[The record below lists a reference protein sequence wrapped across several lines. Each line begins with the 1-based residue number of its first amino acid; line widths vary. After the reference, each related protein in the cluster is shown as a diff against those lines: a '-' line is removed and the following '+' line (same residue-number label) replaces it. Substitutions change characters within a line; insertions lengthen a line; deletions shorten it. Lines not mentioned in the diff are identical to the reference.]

1 MGAFLFGENGAVL
14 DELEESALERELS
27 DKTAQYGLLSCVTT
41 LLVTGLIWFVIANRS
56 EWFQSLFISTL
67 LLATISLAFL
77 PCALAFAKKASS
89 EGYLPKRL
97 GGEPIHQHVG
107 PGMSVMVIAVVFAIV
122 FVARIFES
130 NIGNL
135 RISDEVGLAVVSLI
149 GLAFLSLIFVPHIL
163 RWAGIRSLFTNS
175 SASGIFKSRLWKTIT
190 FVPRFLARGASILDS
205 WMVHAIAPM
214 AGATQD
220 TTARRYV
227 ILVLQIGA
235 TTILAWNL
243 PPPVGLFAIAW
254 AALIAIS
261 VARRWSWTE
270 LDREYALR
278 NPNYDD
284 SNLRVGVKED
294 LRDEALLAL
303 LVMIFL
309 LPIGMRQLHYSFGEV
324 FVVPEAIE
332 ANPIA
337 WISFFG
343 AELAK
348 SIPFVDWVDIYG
360 AENSTQIGQFE
371 CGANDQCDP
380 NGLSR
385 AAVSSHIV
393 FGARAVVDLVFLAA
407 LLQAISVARRWSQ
420 HKSMFFNKEID
431 RLDPM
436 LERSEFSK
444 VTRRVTGS
452 WLFKDEIA
460 NLEHYNKVRLASIR
474 LTHTEDTAMW
484 RVATEIMQ
492 RQGIPTSSPSEQLSE
507 LVAQKRLDQLAVLA
521 ALKEAIQ
528 SGDLDIDTI
537 IYTRKQLNGKAAYN
551 QARVELVDALIA
563 YRITPEMEPTVRD
576 ETLRQQRT
584 ALRRILAGETQ
595 DSISAVRLR
604 ALISLT
610 NQLNRPE
617 VYRTFEI
624 AVDQD
629 PAKTV
634 REAAARALKTFNE
647 DAAISKSLERETE
660 DA

>member
-1 MGAFLFGENGAVL
+1 MFGENGAVL
-14 DELEESALERELS
+14 DKLEESALERELS

-41 LLVTGLIWFVIANRS
+41 LLVAGLIWFVIAKHS
-56 EWFQSLFISTL
+56 HWFQSYFVSTL
-67 LLATISLAFL
+67 LLVTIGLAFV
-77 PCALAFAKKASS
+77 PCALAFATKASS

-107 PGMSVMVIAVVFAIV
+107 PGMSVMVIAIVFAIV

-135 RISDEVGLAVVSLI
+135 RITDDVGLAVVSLI

-175 SASGIFKSRLWKTIT
+175 AASGIFKSQLWKTIT
-190 FVPRFLARGASILDS
+190 FVPRFIARGASILDS

-220 TTARRYV
+220 TTARRYAV
-227 ILVLQIGA
+227 LVLQIGA

-243 PPPVGLFAIAW
+243 PSPVGLFAIAW

-371 CGANDQCDP
+371 CDANDRCDP

-385 AAVSSHIV
+385 AAISSHIV

-420 HKSMFFNKEID
+420 HKNMFFNKEID

-444 VTRRVTGS
+444 VARRVNGS
-452 WLFKDEIA
+452 WLFKEEIE

-474 LTHTEDTAMW
+474 LTHAEDTAMW

-492 RQGIPTSSPSEQLSE
+492 LQGIPTSSPSEQLSE

-521 ALKEAIQ
+521 ALKEAIR
-528 SGDLDIDTI
+528 SDDLDIDTI

-563 YRITPEMEPTVRD
+563 YQITPEMEPTVRED
-576 ETLRQQRT
+576 ILRQQRT

-610 NQLNRPE
+610 DQLGRPE

-634 REAAARALKTFNE
+634 REAAARALKTFND
-647 DAAISKSLERETE
+647 DAASSQSLERETE

>member
-1 MGAFLFGENGAVL
+1 MFGENGAVL

-27 DKTAQYGLLSCVTT
+27 DKTAEYGLLSCVTT
-41 LLVTGLIWFVIANRS
+41 LLIAALIWFVIANHS
-56 EWFQSLFISTL
+56 HWFQSSFISTL
-67 LLATISLAFL
+67 LLVTIGLAFL
-77 PCALAFAKKASS
+77 PCALAFATKASS

-97 GGEPIHQHVG
+97 GGEPVHQHVG
-107 PGMSVMVIAVVFAIV
+107 PGMSVMVIAIVFAIV

-135 RISDEVGLAVVSLI
+135 RITDDVGLAVVSLI

-163 RWAGIRSLFTNS
+163 RSAGIQSLFRTS
-175 SASGIFKSRLWKTIT
+175 SVGGLFKSRIWKIIT
-190 FVPRFLARGASILDS
+190 FVPRIVARGASIFDS
-205 WMVHAIAPM
+205 WMVHAVAPM
-214 AGATQD
+214 AGATQL
-220 TTARRYV
+220 TTGRRYIV
-227 ILVLQIGA
+227 LVLQIGA
-235 TTILAWNL
+235 TTLLAWNL
-243 PPPVGLFAIAW
+243 PSPVGLFAIAW

-309 LPIGMRQLHYSFGEV
+309 LPLGMRQLHYSFGEV
-324 FVVPEAIE
+324 FVVPDGIE

-360 AENSTQIGQFE
+360 AENSTRIGQFE
-371 CGANDQCDP
+371 CGAEVSCDP
-380 NGLSR
+380 QGLSR
-385 AAVSSHIV
+385 AAISSHIV

-420 HKSMFFNKEID
+420 HKAMFFNKEID

-444 VTRRVTGS
+444 VVRRVSGV
-452 WLFKDEIA
+452 WVFKDGIEK
-460 NLEHYNKVRLASIR
+460 LEHYNKIRLASIR
-474 LTHTEDTAMW
+474 LTHGQDTAMW
-484 RVATEIMQ
+484 QVATEIME
-492 RQGIPTSSPSEQLSE
+492 RKGIPTSTPSEQLSE
-507 LVAQKRLDQLAVLA
+507 LVAQKRLDQFAVLA
-521 ALKEAIQ
+521 ALKEAKD
-528 SGDLDIDTI
+528 SDDFDIDTI
-537 IYTRKQLNGKAAYN
+537 IYARKQLNGKAAYN
-551 QARVELVDALIA
+551 QARMELVDALIA
-563 YRITPEMEPTVRD
+563 YEVTSEMEPNVRS

-584 ALRRILAGETQ
+584 ALRRILVGETR
-595 DSISAVRLR
+595 DSISGVRLL
-604 ALISLT
+604 ALLSLAD
-610 NQLNRPE
+610 QLERPE
-617 VYRTFEI
+617 VYRTFKI
-624 AVDQD
+624 AAEHD
-629 PAKTV
+629 PAKNV
-634 REAAARALKTFNE
+634 R
-647 DAAISKSLERETE
+647 DAATHALGIFENDRSAAEHKEPETE